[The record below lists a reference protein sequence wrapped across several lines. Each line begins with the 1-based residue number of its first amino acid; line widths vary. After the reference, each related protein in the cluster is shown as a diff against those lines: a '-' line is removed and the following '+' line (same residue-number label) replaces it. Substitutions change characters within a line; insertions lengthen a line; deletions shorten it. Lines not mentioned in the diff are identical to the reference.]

1 MVISDFG
8 WFCLIFIV
16 LFVCIC
22 ITRVAEYKYHADKK
36 EDDD

>member
-16 LFVCIC
+16 LFVYLCIV
-22 ITRVAEYKYHADKK
+22 RVFEVVYHADDK

>member
-16 LFVCIC
+16 LFICIC
-22 ITRVAEYKYHADKK
+22 VMRVAECKYHADKK